1 MFDISY
7 EDLQSIRI
15 VLFLIMILLFK
26 EITQAESN
34 EE

>member
-7 EDLQSIRI
+7 HDLQSIRI

-26 EITQAESN
+26 EITQTGN
-34 EE
+34 EEE